1 MNRNISALTVE
12 ELSRIVAP
20 IAVHYNIRRVFL
32 FGSRARDDYRPDSD
46 YDFCILPGEHCS
58 MLTLGGLITDL
69 KDALGHD
76 IDLIYEDCIEDGF
89 KDTLRDDDIL
99 LYEA

>member
-1 MNRNISALTVE
+1 MGCSASDLTVE

-20 IAVHYNIRRVFL
+20 IAIRYNMQRVYL
-32 FGSRARDDYRPDSD
+32 FGSRARGNHRPDSD
-46 YDFCILPGEHCS
+46 YDFCVLPGEHCS
-58 MLTLGGLITDL
+58 MLILGGFITDL

-76 IDLIYEDCIEDGF
+76 VDLVYEDCIDDEFTDAL
-89 KDTLRDDDIL
+89 KDDSRL